1 MTTELNE
8 LRLHSAISWNK
19 SAYTEQLPASVKF
32 APINECIESA
42 CYATGITR
50 EDFVSS
56 KRQRQKVT
64 ARMLVSNYILKHYGY
79 TLERIGEICGGK
91 DHATILH
98 YKKNFIN
105 LVDWKDQVI
114 LDALFRFNS
123 KLLEINP
130 NYKQL

>member
-1 MTTELNE
+1 MNIQE

-19 SAYTEQLPASVKF
+19 STYIEQLPASVKF
-32 APINECIESA
+32 ATFSECIESA

-50 EDFVSS
+50 EDFESP
-56 KRQRQKVT
+56 KRNRANIT
-64 ARMLVSNYILKHYGY
+64 ARMLVSNYLLINYGY
-79 TLERIGEICGGK
+79 TLSRIGKICGGK

-98 YKKNFIN
+98 YKRNFIKFVN
-105 LVDWKDQVI
+105 WNDRI
-114 LDALFRFNS
+114 TMDAIQRFNT